1 MNNIVKNHKDY
12 CMDIIYYN
20 LHGYAVFGG
29 LVREERRFEL
39 LACGS
44 KVIVGFRNLMDRKI
58 FVHFGKRMKGVSA

>member
-29 LVREERRFEL
+29 LVREERRFERHGRADA
-39 LACGS
+39 ACLRQQS
-44 KVIVGFRNLMDRKI
+44 YSR
-58 FVHFGKRMKGVSA
+58 VS